1 MSWEY
6 NQSQD
11 EYDGDMNSE
20 TSFEIVEIG
29 TSKEVLEGLEPHQY
43 LKLLQISG
51 YRSYTFPDWLAST
64 VSVTYLQTLHLEDCR
79 ELQVLP
85 SLERLPLLTKLK
97 LRNMQKVRQV
107 TVRRWRSWC

>member
-1 MSWEY
+1 
-6 NQSQD
+6 
-11 EYDGDMNSE
+11 
-20 TSFEIVEIG
+20 
-29 TSKEVLEGLEPHQY
+29 
-43 LKLLQISG
+43 
-51 YRSYTFPDWLAST
+51 RSYTFPDWLAST

-107 TVRRWRSWC
+107 TVPPLEELVLIKMPKLERCSCNSVRDLTSSLRVLTIEECRVLEVFPLFESCEKLIMEQK